1 MQTRITASRDKAEAP
16 EKSDSSSFNK
26 IKKVQEE
33 SKSSSIE
40 RYNDLKAYVKSTKLS
55 AKFDEIDKK
64 SELEVSNEAPAK
76 KQSKGR
82 ER

>member
-1 MQTRITASRDKAEAP
+1 METRIKASRDRAETP
-16 EKSDSSSFNK
+16 DKSDSSSFNK

-55 AKFDEIDKK
+55 SKFDEIDKK
-64 SELEVSNEAPAK
+64 SELEVSNAAK